1 MIRPSWIEML
11 VSSRMR
17 VVAPIAA
24 IAGAAGFTGKQLVS
38 AQSTPVT
45 TDDDAQALLDR
56 AIAAMQALDS
66 YSFDLEI
73 QNGEIE
79 LIPEVFT
86 IHDLEGDVVRPDAF
100 RAESEIEVLFVD
112 VDVEIVT
119 LGEDT
124 WITNPLT
131 LVGSDNEMVRIGEID
146 FDGNFNPAWAVN
158 PDHIALPLLGIVEN
172 PVINDI
178 DSMSSATRV
187 DGVITR
193 DGIDRLG
200 DIFRQA
206 TISGFIADSLESL
219 GASVW
224 IDGDDRVRRFDIEG
238 QIFDR
243 EDGDIVR
250 SFTFEDFNEPVTIE
264 RP

>member
-24 IAGAAGFTGKQLVS
+24 IAGAAGLTGKQLAS
-38 AQSTPVT
+38 AQSTPVAG
-45 TDDDAQALLDR
+45 DAQALLDR
-56 AIAAMQALDS
+56 AVTAMAELDS
-66 YSFDLEI
+66 YSFELEVT
-73 QNGEIE
+73 NGEIE

-86 IHDLEGDVVRPDAF
+86 IHDLDGDVVRPDAF
-100 RAESEIEVLFVD
+100 QAETEIEVLFVD
-112 VDVEIVT
+112 VDLDIVT
-119 LGEDT
+119 LGDDT

-131 LVGSDNEMVRIGEID
+131 LVGSDNDMVRIGEID

-158 PDHIALPLLGIVEN
+158 PDHIALPLLGVIEDAT
-172 PVINDI
+172 INDVG
-178 DSMSSATRV
+178 SNSSATQI

-193 DGIDRLG
+193 DGIDSLG
-200 DIFRQA
+200 DIFEQA
-206 TISGFIADSLESL
+206 TISGFIADSFDQLR
-219 GASVW
+219 ARVW
-224 IDGDDRVRRFDIEG
+224 IDNVDRVIRFDIIG

-243 EDGDIVR
+243 EDADINR

>member
-1 MIRPSWIEML
+1 
-11 VSSRMR
+11 MR

-24 IAGAAGFTGKQLVS
+24 IAGAAGLGGKQLVS
-38 AQSTPVT
+38 AQSTPAAG
-45 TDDDAQALLDR
+45 DAQELLDR
-56 AIAAMQALDS
+56 AVTAMQALDS
-66 YSFDLEI
+66 YSFELET

-86 IHDLEGDVVRPDAF
+86 IHDLEGKVVRPDAF
-100 RAESEIEVLFVD
+100 EAETEIEVLFVD
-112 VDVEIVT
+112 VDLKIVE
-119 LGEDT
+119 LGSDT

-158 PDHIALPLLGIVEN
+158 PDHIALPLLGVIED
-172 PVINDI
+172 PVIN
-178 DSMSSATRV
+178 SAGSTSGTTQV

-193 DGIDRLG
+193 DGIDTLG
-200 DIFRQA
+200 DIFEAA
-206 TISGFIADSLESL
+206 TISGFIADSLEQL
-219 GASVW
+219 QASVW
-224 IDGDDRVRRFDIEG
+224 IDSDDRVRRFDIIG

-243 EDGDIVR
+243 EESDIVR
-250 SFTFEDFNEPVTIE
+250 SFTFEDFNEPVTID